1 MKKIALFLSLLALTF
16 TASAEIPFNEAWSYV
31 AGFTSYKIGV
41 TLGVMFTLLGALFTN
56 NRIKQKGFDGVTIV
70 VIGVSLFVLLFTIL
84 APAAECAANSF
95 VKDGVTTFI
104 R

>member
-41 TLGVMFTLLGALFTN
+41 TLGIMVSLLGALFIN
-56 NRIKQKGFDGVTIV
+56 KRLKKKGVDGVTIAV
-70 VIGVSLFVLLFTIL
+70 VAVILFTLLFTIL
-84 APAAECAANSF
+84 GPVAECAANSF
-95 VKDGVTTFI
+95 VKDGVTIYI